1 MEKITGKLH
10 SYESCGTVDGPG
22 LRYVV
27 FTQGCP
33 LRCKYCHNPDTWKL
47 ADATYEESA
56 EFVLKEIARYKA
68 FFKNGGGMT
77 LTGGEPLMQPKFA
90 KELFKLCKE
99 NDIHTAVDTSGLLFN
114 DLVKETLEYVDLVLL
129 DIKCMDEDIYRDLTK
144 VELAPTLEFARYLK
158 EINKKVWIRHVLV
171 PGITDRD
178 DLLEKFAD
186 FVVSLGSVVERVEI
200 LPYHNLGEYKWSEIG
215 MEYELKDVEPPSVE
229 RVENAKKIIASRG
242 ISVR

>member
-1 MEKITGKLH
+1 MEKIKGKLH

-22 LRYVV
+22 LRYII

-33 LRCKYCHNPDTWKL
+33 LRCKFCHNPDTWKM

-56 EFVLKEIARYKA
+56 EYVVNEIKRYKP

-77 LTGGEPLMQPKFA
+77 MTGGEPLMQPKFA
-90 KELFKLCKE
+90 KEVFRLCQE
-99 NDIHTAVDTSGLLFN
+99 DGIHTALDTSGIYLN
-114 DLVKETLEYVDLVLL
+114 DEIKEVLKSVDLVLL
-129 DIKCMDEDIYRDLTK
+129 DLKCMDPEIHEELTK
-144 VELAPTLEFARYLK
+144 VPLEPVLKFAKYLA
-158 EINKKVWIRHVLV
+158 EIGKPVWIRHVLV

-178 DLLEKFAD
+178 DLLEKLAD
-186 FVVSLGSVVERVEI
+186 FITTLPNVEKVEI
-200 LPYHNLGEYKWSEIG
+200 LPYHNLGEYKWEELG
-215 MEYELKDVEPPSVE
+215 RDYELKDVEPPTLE

>member
-1 MEKITGKLH
+1 MGKIKGKLH

-22 LRYVV
+22 LRYII

-33 LRCKYCHNPDTWKL
+33 LRCQFCHNPDTWKM

-56 EFVLKEIARYKA
+56 EYVVKEIQRYKA

-77 LTGGEPLMQPKFA
+77 MTGGEPLMQPKFA
-90 KELFKLCKE
+90 KEVFRLCQE
-99 NDIHTAVDTSGLLFN
+99 DGIHTALDTSGIYLN
-114 DLVKETLEYVDLVLL
+114 DEIKDVLKSVDLVLL
-129 DIKCMDEDIYRDLTK
+129 DLKCMDAEIHQELTK
-144 VELAPTLEFARYLK
+144 VPLEPVLKFAEYLK
-158 EINKKVWIRHVLV
+158 EIGKPVWVRHVLV

-178 DLLEKFAD
+178 DLLEKLAD
-186 FVVSLGSVVERVEI
+186 FVATLPNVERIEI
-200 LPYHNLGEYKWSEIG
+200 LPYHNLGEYKWEELG

-242 ISVR
+242 LSVR